1 MSRKLTIALVILAAA
16 STVGWLEVRRA
27 GPADLVL
34 TGVVTTNDLIVSSQ
48 VGGRVS
54 RLIVGEGDSVTPNQ
68 VIATLEPGEL
78 QADRAFYARSAEAVA
93 AQVEASRAELAAAV
107 AQDSE
112 ARANLANAQRVFERQ
127 QTLLAA
133 GGVTEQELDASRTS
147 VTVARA
153 RVEAAE
159 RQVANRQS
167 ALAASQQ
174 QQAPA
179 TAQTTKANVR
189 LTYTE
194 ITAPGAGV
202 VDVRAVRVGEVVMAG
217 QPIVTLVNPDSLWVR
232 ADIEETY
239 VDRIRLG
246 DIDRAPPLRRGAT
259 RDGHLSRRR
268 CRLRH
273 TARREPHEARH
284 QDVRD
289 PAPRRQPRPAAR
301 RRHDGLR
308 SRARAAP
315 VNAAV
320 DVRAL
325 TKRFGD
331 FTAVNEISFTVKEGE
346 IFGLLGPN

>member
-1 MSRKLTIALVILAAA
+1 MSRKLTIALVIIAAA
-16 STVGWLEVRRA
+16 STAGWLEVRHA

-34 TGVVTTNDLIVSSQ
+34 TGVVTTNDLIVSSL

-54 RLIVGEGDSVTPNQ
+54 RLMVGEGDSVTPNQ

-78 QADRAFYARSAEAVA
+78 QADRAFYASSAGAVA

-112 ARANLANAQRVFERQ
+112 ARANLTNAQRVFERQ

-147 VTVARA
+147 LTVARA
-153 RVEAAE
+153 RLEAAE

-174 QQAPA
+174 QQAAA

-194 ITAPGAGV
+194 ISAPSAGV
-202 VDVRAVRVGEVVMAG
+202 VDVRAARVGEVVTAG

-239 VDRIRLG
+239 IDRIRLG
-246 DIDRAPPLRRGAT
+246 DTLTVRLPSGAERRGTVIYRGVDADFAT
-259 RDGHLSRRR
+259 QRDVSRTKRDIKTFEI
-268 CRLRH
+268 RLRVDN
-273 TARREPHEARH
+273 ADRRLA
-284 QDVRD
+284 VGMTSYVLV
-289 PAPRRQPRPAAR
+289 PAPRP
-301 RRHDGLR
+301 
-308 SRARAAP
+308 
-315 VNAAV
+315 
-320 DVRAL
+320 
-325 TKRFGD
+325 
-331 FTAVNEISFTVKEGE
+331 
-346 IFGLLGPN
+346 

>member
-1 MSRKLTIALVILAAA
+1 MSRKLTIALVVLAAA
-16 STVGWLEVRRA
+16 STAGWLEVRRA

-112 ARANLANAQRVFERQ
+112 ARANLANAQRMFDRQ

-147 VTVARA
+147 LTVARA

-167 ALAASQQ
+167 ALTAGQQ
-174 QQAPA
+174 QQAA
-179 TAQTTKANVR
+179 ASAQTTKANVR

-194 ITAPGAGV
+194 ITAPNAGV
-202 VDVRAVRVGEVVMAG
+202 VDVRAARVGEVVTAG
-217 QPIVTLVNPDSLWVR
+217 QPIVTLVDPDSLWVR

-239 VDRIRLG
+239 IDRIRLG
-246 DIDRAPPLRRGAT
+246 DTLTVRLPSGAERPGTVIYRGVDADFAT
-259 RDGHLSRRR
+259 QRDVSRTKRDIKTFEI
-268 CRLRH
+268 RLRVDN
-273 TARREPHEARH
+273 ADRRLG
-284 QDVRD
+284 VGMTSYVLV
-289 PAPRRQPRPAAR
+289 PAPRP
-301 RRHDGLR
+301 
-308 SRARAAP
+308 
-315 VNAAV
+315 
-320 DVRAL
+320 
-325 TKRFGD
+325 
-331 FTAVNEISFTVKEGE
+331 
-346 IFGLLGPN
+346 

>member
-1 MSRKLTIALVILAAA
+1 MRRKLTIALVIIAAA
-16 STVGWLEVRRA
+16 STAGWLEVRHA

-54 RLIVGEGDSVTPNQ
+54 RLLVGEGASVTPNQ

-78 QADRAFYARSAEAVA
+78 QADRAFYARSAEAVGS
-93 AQVEASRAELAAAV
+93 QVEASRAELAAAV

-112 ARANLANAQRVFERQ
+112 ARANLSNAQRMFDRQ

-147 VTVARA
+147 LTVARA
-153 RVEAAE
+153 RLEAAE

-174 QQAPA
+174 QQAAA

-194 ITAPGAGV
+194 ITAPSAGV
-202 VDVRAVRVGEVVMAG
+202 VDVRAVRAGEVVTAG

-239 VDRIRLG
+239 IDRIRLG
-246 DIDRAPPLRRGAT
+246 DSLTVRLPSGAERRGTVIYRGVDADFAT
-259 RDGHLSRRR
+259 QRDVSRTKRDIKTFEI
-268 CRLRH
+268 RLRVDN
-273 TARREPHEARH
+273 ADRRLA
-284 QDVRD
+284 VGMTSYVLV
-289 PAPRRQPRPAAR
+289 PAPRP
-301 RRHDGLR
+301 
-308 SRARAAP
+308 
-315 VNAAV
+315 
-320 DVRAL
+320 
-325 TKRFGD
+325 
-331 FTAVNEISFTVKEGE
+331 
-346 IFGLLGPN
+346 

>member
-1 MSRKLTIALVILAAA
+1 MRRKLTIALVIIAAA
-16 STVGWLEVRRA
+16 STAGWLEVRHA

-48 VGGRVS
+48 VAGRVS
-54 RLIVGEGDSVTPNQ
+54 RLLVGEGASVTPNQ

-93 AQVEASRAELAAAV
+93 SQVEASRAELAAAV

-112 ARANLANAQRVFERQ
+112 ARANLSNAQRMFDRQ

-147 VTVARA
+147 LTVARA
-153 RVEAAE
+153 RLEAAE

-174 QQAPA
+174 QQAAA

-194 ITAPGAGV
+194 ITAPSAGV
-202 VDVRAVRVGEVVMAG
+202 VDVRAVRAGEVVTAG

-239 VDRIRLG
+239 IDRIRLG
-246 DIDRAPPLRRGAT
+246 D
-259 RDGHLSRRR
+259 
-268 CRLRH
+268 
-273 TARREPHEARH
+273 
-284 QDVRD
+284 
-289 PAPRRQPRPAAR
+289 
-301 RRHDGLR
+301 
-308 SRARAAP
+308 
-315 VNAAV
+315 
-320 DVRAL
+320 
-325 TKRFGD
+325 
-331 FTAVNEISFTVKEGE
+331 
-346 IFGLLGPN
+346 

>member
-1 MSRKLTIALVILAAA
+1 MRRKLTIALVIIAAA
-16 STVGWLEVRRA
+16 STAGWLEVRHA

-48 VGGRVS
+48 VAGRVS
-54 RLIVGEGDSVTPNQ
+54 RLLVGEGGSVTPNQ

-93 AQVEASRAELAAAV
+93 SQVEASRAELAAAV

-112 ARANLANAQRVFERQ
+112 ARANLSNAQRMFDRQ

-147 VTVARA
+147 LTVARA
-153 RVEAAE
+153 RLEAAE

-174 QQAPA
+174 QQAAA

-194 ITAPGAGV
+194 ITAPSAGV
-202 VDVRAVRVGEVVMAG
+202 VDVRAVRAGEVVTAG

-239 VDRIRLG
+239 IDRIRLG
-246 DIDRAPPLRRGAT
+246 DSLTVRLPSGAERRGTVIYRGVDADFAT
-259 RDGHLSRRR
+259 QRDVSRTKRDIKTFEI
-268 CRLRH
+268 RLRVDN
-273 TARREPHEARH
+273 ADRRLAVGMTSYVLVH
-284 QDVRD
+284 
-289 PAPRRQPRPAAR
+289 APRP
-301 RRHDGLR
+301 
-308 SRARAAP
+308 
-315 VNAAV
+315 
-320 DVRAL
+320 
-325 TKRFGD
+325 
-331 FTAVNEISFTVKEGE
+331 
-346 IFGLLGPN
+346 

>member
-1 MSRKLTIALVILAAA
+1 MSRKLTIALVGIAAA
-16 STVGWLEVRRA
+16 STAGWLEVRHA

-54 RLIVGEGDSVTPNQ
+54 RLMVTEGSTVAPNE
-68 VIATLEPGEL
+68 VIASLEPGEL

-112 ARANLANAQRVFERQ
+112 ARANLTNAQRVFDRQ

-147 VTVARA
+147 LTVARA
-153 RVEAAE
+153 RLEAAE

-167 ALAASQQ
+167 ALAAGQQ
-174 QQAPA
+174 QQAAA

-194 ITAPGAGV
+194 ITAPSAGV
-202 VDVRAVRVGEVVMAG
+202 VDVRAVRVGEVVTVG

-232 ADIEETY
+232 ADLEETY
-239 VDRIRLG
+239 IDRIRLG
-246 DIDRAPPLRRGAT
+246 DTLTVRLPSGEERRGTVIYRGVDADFAT
-259 RDGHLSRRR
+259 QRDVSRTKRDIKTFEI
-268 CRLRH
+268 RLRVDN
-273 TARREPHEARH
+273 ADRRLA
-284 QDVRD
+284 V
-289 PAPRRQPRPAAR
+289 
-301 RRHDGLR
+301 GMTSYVLL
-308 SRARAAP
+308 P
-315 VNAAV
+315 VP
-320 DVRAL
+320 
-325 TKRFGD
+325 K
-331 FTAVNEISFTVKEGE
+331 S
-346 IFGLLGPN
+346 

>member
-1 MSRKLTIALVILAAA
+1 MSRKLTIALVVIAAA
-16 STVGWLEVRRA
+16 STAGWLQVRHA

-54 RLIVGEGDSVTPNQ
+54 RLMVTEGSTVAPNE
-68 VIATLEPGEL
+68 VIASLEPGEL

-112 ARANLANAQRVFERQ
+112 ARANLTNAQRVFDRQ

-147 VTVARA
+147 LTVARA
-153 RVEAAE
+153 RLEAAE

-174 QQAPA
+174 QQAAA

-194 ITAPGAGV
+194 ITAPSAGV
-202 VDVRAVRVGEVVMAG
+202 VDVRAVRVGEVVTAG

-239 VDRIRLG
+239 IDRIRLG
-246 DIDRAPPLRRGAT
+246 DTLTVRLPSGAERRGTVIYRGVDADFAT
-259 RDGHLSRRR
+259 QRDVSRTKRDIKTFEI
-268 CRLRH
+268 RLRVDN
-273 TARREPHEARH
+273 ADRRLA
-284 QDVRD
+284 VGMTSYVLV
-289 PAPRRQPRPAAR
+289 PAPRP
-301 RRHDGLR
+301 
-308 SRARAAP
+308 
-315 VNAAV
+315 
-320 DVRAL
+320 
-325 TKRFGD
+325 
-331 FTAVNEISFTVKEGE
+331 
-346 IFGLLGPN
+346 

>member
-1 MSRKLTIALVILAAA
+1 MSRKLTIALVIIAAA
-16 STVGWLEVRRA
+16 STAGWLEVRHTS
-27 GPADLVL
+27 PADLVL

-48 VGGRVS
+48 VSGRVG
-54 RLIVGEGDSVTPNQ
+54 RLMVGEGDSVAINQ

-112 ARANLANAQRVFERQ
+112 ARANLTNAQRQFDRQ

-147 VTVARA
+147 LTVARA

-167 ALAASQQ
+167 ALSASQQ
-174 QQAPA
+174 QQAAA

-194 ITAPGAGV
+194 ITAPSAGV
-202 VDVRAVRVGEVVMAG
+202 VDVRAARVGEVVTAG

-239 VDRIRLG
+239 IDRIRLG
-246 DIDRAPPLRRGAT
+246 DTLTVRLPSGVERKGTVIYRGVDADFAT
-259 RDGHLSRRR
+259 QRDVSRTKRDIKTFEI
-268 CRLRH
+268 RLRVDNSD
-273 TARREPHEARH
+273 RRLA
-284 QDVRD
+284 VGMTSYVLV
-289 PAPRRQPRPAAR
+289 PAPRP
-301 RRHDGLR
+301 
-308 SRARAAP
+308 
-315 VNAAV
+315 
-320 DVRAL
+320 
-325 TKRFGD
+325 
-331 FTAVNEISFTVKEGE
+331 
-346 IFGLLGPN
+346 